1 MEKRNKKM
9 KVVCL
14 PYAGGSALMYGRWK
28 NLFDDRIE
36 IVQLELPGRGLRF
49 KDESPSTMEEL
60 TEDMKIR
67 LMKLVGDENYILL
80 GFCYGAIVSYSIYE
94 QLVREKSEHMPKG
107 MILISSL
114 PPGEHSKAERLFE
127 MTNLKIVKTLLG
139 IFSFNPFAAS
149 DDEMDVLKTML
160 EIVNPDVAKELRSM
174 NLLQL
179 ILAFLFPK
187 YRKAANCQTV
197 LRIMRADG
205 RVMYGYNGEKD
216 SIPVRVPV
224 IAIHGKKD
232 NVVTSEHM
240 YGWKQFCD
248 GEFQL
253 KEVNGGHLMLF
264 DEDTDFVPVL
274 RESIAEL
281 QEEWKER
288 KIG

>member
-1 MEKRNKKM
+1 
-9 KVVCL
+9 
-14 PYAGGSALMYGRWK
+14 
-28 NLFDDRIE
+28 
-36 IVQLELPGRGLRF
+36 
-49 KDESPSTMEEL
+49 MEEL

-274 RESIAEL
+274 RESIAGL